1 MQCSVT
7 TGGMRMNERKIRN
20 ILLEPVMQSGRWKR
34 KQVLAK
40 PRDGSKYGM
49 LWEHHAGLL
58 KTPGADGEG
67 REMRTDFPEK

>member
-1 MQCSVT
+1 MK

-20 ILLEPVMQSGRWKR
+20 ILLEPVIQSGRWKG

-40 PRDGSKYGM
+40 QRDGSQYGM
-49 LWEHHAGLL
+49 LREHHAGLL
-58 KTPGADGEG
+58 KTLGADGKG